1 MGASRDPMLLS
12 PQRTLLP
19 GVGIASAVLA
29 GALMA
34 VTLAASMMGMPLPL
48 EDPPSSATTP
58 LQIEARADAARSAR
72 TLATAQRPRLA
83 RLTPAAVPAAAVDDG
98 ARLRPDTS
106 RRSDFE
112 PAPRPR
118 HVPLPS
124 PPVRPGSP
132 APPAAPLP
140 PATPP
145 AAAPA
150 AAPASPPHPLGTG
163 VNAATDGVAATL
175 RTLTVD
181 LGARVQP
188 LSPQLA
194 AVVTQAGDALG
205 DVVEGT
211 GDVLGQLLGRPSA

>member
-19 GVGIASAVLA
+19 GIGIASAVLA

-58 LQIEARADAARSAR
+58 LQIEARADAVRSAR
-72 TLATAQRPRLA
+72 ARATAQRPRLA
-83 RLTPAAVPAAAVDDG
+83 RRTPAAVPPAAADDG
-98 ARLRPDTS
+98 ARVRPDTS
-106 RRSDFE
+106 QRSDFE

-124 PPVRPGSP
+124 PPVRPRAP
-132 APPAAPLP
+132 APPPAPP
-140 PATPP
+140 PSATPP

-150 AAPASPPHPLGTG
+150 PASPPHSLGTD